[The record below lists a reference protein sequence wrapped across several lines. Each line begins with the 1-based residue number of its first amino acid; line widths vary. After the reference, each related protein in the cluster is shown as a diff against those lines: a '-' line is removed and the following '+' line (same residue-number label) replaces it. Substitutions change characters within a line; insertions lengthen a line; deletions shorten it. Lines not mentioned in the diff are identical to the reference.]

1 MSLGNLY
8 TEEQFRTPW
17 SDIMVWSGLPF
28 AALLIT
34 VLLIFARRRKFRA
47 CGLFAL
53 LPATLVWIA
62 SCLLGAFSLMVS
74 VHPGWFG

>member
-1 MSLGNLY
+1 MSLGNFF
-8 TEEQFRTPW
+8 TEERFRTPW
-17 SDIMVWSGLPF
+17 SDIIVWSGLPF

-47 CGLFAL
+47 YGLFL
-53 LPATLVWIA
+53 LIPAGLVWSA

>member
-1 MSLGNLY
+1 MNMKPARERRAAPLRAQAGFSLIEIL
-8 TEEQFRTPW
+8 
-17 SDIMVWSGLPF
+17 I
-28 AALLIT
+28 ALLIT

-47 CGLFAL
+47 YGLFL
-53 LPATLVWIA
+53 LIPAALVWSA

>member
-1 MSLGNLY
+1 MSLGNY
-8 TEEQFRTPW
+8 FTEEQFRTPW
-17 SDIMVWSGLPF
+17 NDIILWSGVPF

-47 CGLFAL
+47 YGLFFL
-53 LPATLVWIA
+53 LPASLVWIA